1 MARWYLSRIVSGL
14 GRDGGWDETPR
25 RGRKTGN
32 QVLVPSSLLSLS
44 LVNSDLRGTTMTIDV
59 LRTCGPSVFEAELP
73 TIAYQHA
80 QSAGEAHE
88 LIRQARR
95 HGPIAMGPFGP
106 EVLAYDL
113 VRTVLRD
120 DRFATP
126 KGGTLAAQGVT
137 SGELW
142 DIVVKGLLSLDGAA
156 HHRQRRLVSKAFTPK
171 AAGRLRTTCA
181 DVIAELVYQHVGAG
195 RCDVVADIARQY
207 PIPII
212 CALLGT
218 PREDWHLFSTWAD
231 DIFKVFDWNVVNDA
245 PDIVR
250 AWKELEAYLD
260 EMVTGRRD
268 ALTDDLLSDMMRAEV
283 DGDRLGHDELLTLAG
298 TLLMAGTDT
307 TRNQLAAAVQ
317 VFCDHPDQWRLL
329 AEHPELAPQAV
340 EETMRFSPIV
350 FMTVR
355 IAVEDVELGGV
366 TIPAGTLVIVN
377 TAAAN
382 HDPAVYDKP
391 ERFDITREGPPA
403 MLTFGGGIHYCLGAH
418 LARIE
423 LAEALTTMARRMPNI
438 RCTGAAP
445 WKPFIGITGPIS
457 LPVEFDCGY

>member
-1 MARWYLSRIVSGL
+1 
-14 GRDGGWDETPR
+14 
-25 RGRKTGN
+25 
-32 QVLVPSSLLSLS
+32 
-44 LVNSDLRGTTMTIDV
+44 MTIDMI
-59 LRTCGPSVFEAELP
+59 RTNAPSVFEAELP
-73 TIAYQHA
+73 TVAYEHA
-80 QSAGEAHE
+80 QGAEEAHE
-88 LIRQARR
+88 LIRKARR
-95 HGPIAMGPFGP
+95 HGPIAMGPHGP

-120 DRFATP
+120 DRFAMP
-126 KGGTLAAQGVT
+126 KGGALPAQGIT

-156 HHRQRRLVSKAFTPK
+156 HHRQRRLVSKAFTPR

-181 DVIAELVYQHVGAG
+181 DIIAELVYQHAGAG
-195 RCDVVADIARQY
+195 RCDAVADIARQY

-231 DIFKVFDWNVVNDA
+231 DIFKLFDWNVVNDA

-250 AWKELEAYLD
+250 AWNELEAYLD
-260 EMVTGRRD
+260 EMVTQRRD

-283 DGDRLGHDELLTLAG
+283 DGDRLSHDELLTLAA

-317 VFCDHPDQWRLL
+317 VFCKHPDQWRLL

-340 EETMRFSPIV
+340 EEAMRFSPVI
-350 FMTVR
+350 FMTMR
-355 IAVEDVELGGV
+355 IAVDDVELGGV
-366 TIPAGTLVIVN
+366 TIPAGTFVIVN

-382 HDPAVYDKP
+382 HDPAVYDEP
-391 ERFDITREGPPA
+391 DRFDITREGAPA

-438 RCTGAAP
+438 RCAGPVP
-445 WKPFIGITGPIS
+445 WKPLVGITGPIC
-457 LPVEFDCGY
+457 LPIEFDCGY